1 MQQRTST
8 RDAVL
13 AAIVL
18 IHLGVSIVHG
28 IAHARAGV
36 MLSSGSMLFVVIV
49 ILMGP
54 VLGLIAQRLGLA
66 RGGAW
71 IIAASLAGSL
81 AFGLVNHFLIPGAD
95 HVSHVAGPWRLLFA
109 VTAVLL
115 AVTEACGSVLAI
127 RSATDI
133 RRRAKSVPL

>member
-8 RDAVL
+8 REAVL

-18 IHLGVSIVHG
+18 IHLGISIVHG
-28 IAHARAGV
+28 VAHARANV
-36 MLSSGSMLFVVIV
+36 MLSTGSMLFVLIV

-71 IIAASLAGSL
+71 IIAVTLAGSL
-81 AFGLVNHFLIPGAD
+81 AFGVANHFLIPGAD
-95 HVSHVAGPWRLLFA
+95 HVSHVAGPWRILFG
-109 VTAVLL
+109 VTAALL
-115 AVTEACGSVLAI
+115 AVSEALGFALAI
-127 RSATDI
+127 RCAT
-133 RRRAKSVPL
+133 L